1 MELVP
6 VTALGAVV
14 GYLLGGIPTG
24 MIVGRARG
32 VDLTRTGSGS
42 TGATNVLRTL
52 GLAAAAVVF
61 LGDLLKGA
69 AAVLVA
75 RVIAG
80 DAAWPQ
86 VAAATAAVIGH
97 SYSPFIG
104 FRGGRGVVTGMGG
117 LVLIWPLAALCAL
130 ILGGVAIIAT
140 RYVSLGS
147 LTGTLVAGAVGIS
160 IVLFAN
166 QSPAYLAPAYL
177 LYALVVPLFIV
188 VSHRGNIARLLS
200 GTERKLGEKA

>member
-1 MELVP
+1 VDLVP
-6 VTALGAVV
+6 TTAVCALV
-14 GYLLGGIPTG
+14 GYLLGGIPFG

-42 TGATNVLRTL
+42 TGATNALRTL
-52 GLAAAAVVF
+52 GL
-61 LGDLLKGA
+61 GP
-69 AAVLVA
+69 AVLVFVGDFVKGLLAVLAA
-75 RVIAG
+75 RAIAG

-117 LVLIWPLAALCAL
+117 LVVIWPWAALVAL
-130 ILGGVAIIAT
+130 ILGACAILVT

-147 LTGTLVAGAVGIS
+147 LTGTLVAGALGIG
-160 IVLFAN
+160 LFLFVN
-166 QSPAYLAPAYL
+166 QSPAHLM
-177 LYALVVPLFIV
+177 YALVVPLFIV

>member
-1 MELVP
+1 MLGFGPALLVF
-6 VTALGAVV
+6 VGDFLKGVQAV
-14 GYLLGGIPTG
+14 
-24 MIVGRARG
+24 
-32 VDLTRTGSGS
+32 
-42 TGATNVLRTL
+42 
-52 GLAAAAVVF
+52 LAARA
-61 LGDLLKGA
+61 
-69 AAVLVA
+69 
-75 RVIAG
+75 IAG

-117 LVLIWPLAALCAL
+117 LVMIWPLAALVAL
-130 ILGGVAIIAT
+130 ILGAIAILVT

-147 LTGTLVAGAVGIS
+147 LTGTLTAGALGLVL
-160 IVLFAN
+160 VLFVN
-166 QSPAYLAPAYL
+166 HSPAYLM
-177 LYALVVPLFIV
+177 YALVVPLFIV